1 VVRRGAQTRTEME
14 SSCTVIPPSSR
25 ACRAK
30 SDGLKDGTHPSM
42 HSAVGRAGEIR
53 RQRLGGGRPQR
64 LRRHRPPRLLRCRRR
79 GWVRSRP
86 ERRHRHSRRRETT
99 DLRRCRHL
107 MSPCSAPRSRR
118 VAHEHDKSWRQV
130 RTAEA
135 AARVC
140 GTESAPRREGFR
152 MIFRQGVAVA
162 VGRFLLRRRGRW
174 RRRAHAP
181 GVHGAVHT
189 MPPILGSN
197 ARENRRLEGPAKLA
211 LAGWHKPVGRCSVWA
226 QTSVAVDDLI
236 VPHANTEYLYI
247 SLFFFSRPGR

>member
-1 VVRRGAQTRTEME
+1 MK
-14 SSCTVIPPSSR
+14 PPISAAAAIRCPR
-25 ACRAK
+25 A
-30 SDGLKDGTHPSM
+30 P
-42 HSAVGRAGEIR
+42 
-53 RQRLGGGRPQR
+53 
-64 LRRHRPPRLLRCRRR
+64 
-79 GWVRSRP
+79 
-86 ERRHRHSRRRETT
+86 
-99 DLRRCRHL
+99 
-107 MSPCSAPRSRR
+107 APHSRR

-247 SLFFFSRPGR
+247 SLFFFFSTGALTDMWSWQQGRRSRGGDIAVRRLRRGDKAKPCFLRPGAAVCL